1 MKNLFLFVIIAA
13 CCLPAC
19 KKGEND
25 PFLSLRSRKAR
36 ITGKWIL
43 TEKIYER
50 LADGDNEFIYPESQ
64 SLSFEGDS
72 ATFTY
77 SSPFISYTSTS
88 SYSSTLTIDKDGT
101 YLWAVKEGGASSQ
114 VSDIWSFLDGTK
126 NKVSLVM
133 RDLYVIDR
141 LTNKELI
148 LKRDGYSSS
157 SSFIPPSWSKIS
169 SSETLTFKKE

>member
-1 MKNLFLFVIIAA
+1 MKNLFLFLIIAA

-43 TEKIYER
+43 TERIYER
-50 LADGDNEFIYPESQ
+50 LEDGSNEFIYPISV
-64 SLSFEGDS
+64 STSFEGDS
-72 ATFTY
+72 ATLTY
-77 SSPFISYTSTS
+77 SSPLTSYTSTS
-88 SYSSTLTIDKDGT
+88 YYSSKLTIDKDGT
-101 YLWAVKEGGASSQ
+101 YLWAVKAGGVSSQ

-133 RDLYVIDR
+133 FELYVIDR

-148 LKRDGYSSS
+148 LKQDGYFSNSSYL
-157 SSFIPPSWSKIS
+157 PPSWSKIS
-169 SSETLTFKKE
+169 SSETLTFKKD